1 MKIKYLKQIFLIAGL
16 SAATLS
22 CSDDFVETEFGQSV
36 EQAPLTSLN
45 EVESF
50 ARGMYASMRSK
61 TYYGRDY
68 SVFAEVRSDEM
79 YSNLYAGYFNSV
91 YNYTMTSSD
100 AYARDTYAQIY
111 TAVAKA
117 NIIINTDVNGIT
129 GTESDKAAV
138 QYHQGQ
144 AYAMRALYFFDLLR
158 LYGQKYTGGTTGI
171 VTPLEYNPKNQ
182 QARGTIAENEAQIES
197 DFNKALQLMTEFND
211 YEDPTTKTE
220 VSSYAVKALMC
231 RYYLYKE
238 DYAKVRSLVNDI
250 VESGVYA
257 VIPKDS
263 YVGSWKSSSQNNS
276 IFELAVGVAGAN
288 GTDSLGYIYNI
299 DGYGNTVI
307 NPNTIATFADNDVR
321 TSLIDYDGKKEY
333 YLDGKYPSLEG
344 ADNLKLI
351 RYEEVILDG
360 VEAELNGGD
369 PEKALAYYRE
379 LLVNRLNP
387 TQDIDE
393 NGDLVVDA
401 EGNPVMLSAQEQ
413 VNKIKSV
420 NMDMLKAERSKELL
434 GEGFRMWDM
443 LRWGDVI
450 ERPDGAST
458 DPQLLAFPIPRAETD
473 IAGTPVTSN
482 PGYDN

>member
-299 DGYGNTVI
+299 NGYGNTVI

-321 TSLIDYDGKKEY
+321 TSLIDYDDEY

-369 PEKALAYYRE
+369 PEKALEYYNMI
-379 LLVNRLNP
+379 LVNRGL
-387 TQDIDE
+387 
-393 NGDLVVDA
+393 DA
-401 EGNPVMLSAQEQ
+401 ATT
-413 VNKIKSV
+413 V
-420 NMDMLKAERSKELL
+420 NMDLLKAERSKELL

-443 LRWGDVI
+443 LRWGDTI

-458 DPQLLAFPIPRAETD
+458 NPQLLAFPIPRAETD